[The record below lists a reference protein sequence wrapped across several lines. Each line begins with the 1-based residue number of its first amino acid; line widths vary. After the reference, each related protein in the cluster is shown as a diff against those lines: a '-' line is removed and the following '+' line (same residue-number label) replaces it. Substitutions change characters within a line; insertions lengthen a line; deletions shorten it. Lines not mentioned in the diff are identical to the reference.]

1 MLEYS
6 SRHLTLIVP
15 LYMHTILTELS
26 GFLQINIC
34 NEVCLCMC
42 DQKFFFFP
50 STVWERR
57 EPDCV
62 GPTLDWHLNTNK
74 YHIVCAAKRL
84 PLASPGECLLASK
97 LHHCP
102 REEKVSYQGENRR
115 WENCSLWQQEEG
127 SYAFLVSWGNVQW
140 WIFSTKPGLPELVLT
155 PPTCETFTWSDGRGF
170 CNQLALAVRTRSP
183 SLIGFKWSQG
193 IRT

>member
-1 MLEYS
+1 MKCVY
-6 SRHLTLIVP
+6 T
-15 LYMHTILTELS
+15 
-26 GFLQINIC
+26 
-34 NEVCLCMC
+34 C
-42 DQKFFFFP
+42 DQNFFFFS

-62 GPTLDWHLNTNK
+62 GPTLDWHLSPNK

-102 REEKVSYQGENRR
+102 RKEKVSYRGENRG
-115 WENCSLWQQEEG
+115 WENSSFWQEEEG
-127 SYAFLVSWGNVQW
+127 SSALLVSWGNVQW
-140 WIFSTKPGLPELVLT
+140 WIFSAKPVLPELVLT
-155 PPTCETFTWSDGRGF
+155 GTTCEAFSWSDGRGF
-170 CNQLALAVRTRSP
+170 CNQLAPALGTWFP